1 MKEIN
6 KHEVGA
12 RIRLLRSQKGRT
24 LIDLASKLDEVL
36 PIKYNKHGEVI
47 TLSDSIISRWENGIS
62 LPNKE
67 RQKAISEVLG
77 VPLEELLYGKNDNYI
92 DSLIESFKIELE
104 ENNKINAESMKKVY
118 DENYQTFLKKNM
130 DYGSSFEES
139 LNEFGE
145 VAGIVRI
152 SDKYKRLVNLT
163 KNENKVL
170 ESKADTL
177 KDMANYCLMLAV
189 WLEGENYEI

>member
-1 MKEIN
+1 M
-6 KHEVGA
+6 
-12 RIRLLRSQKGRT
+12 
-24 LIDLASKLDEVL
+24 
-36 PIKYNKHGEVI
+36 
-47 TLSDSIISRWENGIS
+47 
-62 LPNKE
+62 
-67 RQKAISEVLG
+67 
-77 VPLEELLYGKNDNYI
+77 
-92 DSLIESFKIELE
+92 
-104 ENNKINAESMKKVY
+104 NKINAESMQKAY
-118 DENYQTFLKKNM
+118 DENYQTFLKKNT

-152 SDKYKRLVNLT
+152 IDKCKRLVNLT

-189 WLEGENYEI
+189 WLEGNYDTH

>member
-1 MKEIN
+1 M
-6 KHEVGA
+6 
-12 RIRLLRSQKGRT
+12 
-24 LIDLASKLDEVL
+24 
-36 PIKYNKHGEVI
+36 
-47 TLSDSIISRWENGIS
+47 
-62 LPNKE
+62 
-67 RQKAISEVLG
+67 
-77 VPLEELLYGKNDNYI
+77 
-92 DSLIESFKIELE
+92 
-104 ENNKINAESMKKVY
+104 KINPNSMKKAY
-118 DENYQTFLKKNM
+118 DENYQTFLNKNT

-189 WLEGENYEI
+189 WLEEL

>member
-1 MKEIN
+1 M
-6 KHEVGA
+6 
-12 RIRLLRSQKGRT
+12 
-24 LIDLASKLDEVL
+24 
-36 PIKYNKHGEVI
+36 
-47 TLSDSIISRWENGIS
+47 
-62 LPNKE
+62 
-67 RQKAISEVLG
+67 
-77 VPLEELLYGKNDNYI
+77 
-92 DSLIESFKIELE
+92 
-104 ENNKINAESMKKVY
+104 NKINAESMRKAY
-118 DENYQTFLKKNM
+118 DENYQTFLKKNT

-152 SDKYKRLVNLT
+152 SDKYNRLVNLT

-189 WLEGENYEI
+189 WLEEL

>member
-1 MKEIN
+1 M
-6 KHEVGA
+6 
-12 RIRLLRSQKGRT
+12 T
-24 LIDLASKLDEVL
+24 M
-36 PIKYNKHGEVI
+36 
-47 TLSDSIISRWENGIS
+47 
-62 LPNKE
+62 
-67 RQKAISEVLG
+67 
-77 VPLEELLYGKNDNYI
+77 
-92 DSLIESFKIELE
+92 
-104 ENNKINAESMKKVY
+104 NKINAESMQKAY
-118 DENYQTFLKKNM
+118 DENYQTFLNKNT

-152 SDKYKRLVNLT
+152 SDKYRRLVNLT

-189 WLEGENYEI
+189 WLETYDTH